1 VLVVLHD
8 ATLNRTASRAG
19 AELHGLVIEKTL
31 AQLKTCEVGRWFN
44 RTYPQYARP
53 EYVGLRI
60 PTLEEVFQRYGTT
73 ASYYIETKNPEAA
86 PGMEEALL
94 ALMDKY
100 VLRDRAIARRQVLI
114 QSFSP
119 ASLQKIHALEPRLP
133 LVQLLA
139 AAVDTAAYASIAR
152 YAVGIG
158 PNKGLVTPLMVAA
171 AHAQCLDVH
180 PYTVNDAAEMRTLLD
195 RGVDGMFTNFPE
207 RLDAVL
213 GDSALVAKAA
223 VRAAAKRAT
232 AAASACADEPPRA
245 PSAARRAR
253 RAAGRGAGGST
264 GSAARAR
271 PRAGR
276 PPRRAATSPLL
287 AASDGRLERLRA
299 RTRHAPVRRRGVAQS
314 PRRTGTRAAVGRPH
328 AGATGVRVRRARRP
342 PAAPPHA

>member
-1 VLVVLHD
+1 MPAPFNTLLAFVSPRAVACLALGTLAACADGAPQGLTAPSAPSAVRTPAGVQLRNEDVTINVGHRGASGRAPEHTLYAYDLALSLGADYIEQDLQLTKDGVLVVLHD
-8 ATLNRTASRAG
+8 ATLNRTASGPAQNCT
-19 AELHGLVIEKTL
+19 GLVIEKTL

-94 ALMDKY
+94 SLIDKY

-139 AAVDTAAYASIAR
+139 TRVDSAAYASIAR

-180 PYTVNDAAEMRTLLD
+180 PYTVNDAAEMRALLD

-223 VRAAAKRAT
+223 VRAAAK
-232 AAASACADEPPRA
+232 
-245 PSAARRAR
+245 
-253 RAAGRGAGGST
+253 AGDRC
-264 GSAARAR
+264 RK
-271 PRAGR
+271 
-276 PPRRAATSPLL
+276 
-287 AASDGRLERLRA
+287 RLR
-299 RTRHAPVRRRGVAQS
+299 
-314 PRRTGTRAAVGRPH
+314 
-328 AGATGVRVRRARRP
+328 
-342 PAAPPHA
+342 